1 MKNNLQ
7 LFIRSLIL
15 SASTVGGG
23 YVIIAALQRIY
34 VEQLKLI
41 SEEDML
47 DIASLAQSSPGA
59 AAVNASV
66 LIGLKLGGT
75 MGAAASLAGTIIPPL
90 FIMILISSLY
100 DMCSRIQFLSDLML
114 GMRAGVAAVILH
126 TAFIMTFRNL
136 RDRSLLKKL
145 LFGTALVL
153 LTFSDISCAF
163 IILAAILIASVS
175 SVFSS
180 IRRTNHAD

>member
-66 LIGLKLGGT
+66 LIGFKLGGT
-75 MGAAASLAGTIIPPL
+75 MGAVSSLAGTIIPPL

-126 TAFIMTFRNL
+126 TAVTMTYRNL
-136 RDRSLLKKL
+136 RDGYLLKKI
-145 LFGTALVL
+145 LFVTALTL
-153 LTFSDISCAF
+153 LVVTEISCAV
-163 IILAAILIASVS
+163 IIFTAALIASIPPL
-175 SVFSS
+175 FSFLR
-180 IRRTNHAD
+180 RRTHAD